1 VPSPACP
8 NDKALI
14 EGYLRGDP
22 AALKIVDH
30 WIDSAL
36 WHCLGPS
43 REFIDDLRQDVRL
56 RLLENIHRA
65 SFLGVSSLKTYVQS
79 IASNVC
85 VDFQRRMIGR
95 RRILDL
101 GRGMNEP
108 RAGESLESVY
118 ITHDLARTLL
128 SELSASD
135 RLLMWLVFGERYT
148 YEEAARRLGKSVGAV
163 KVRAHRCRRHIRDR
177 YRGAH

>member
-8 NDKALI
+8 DDKALI

-36 WHCLGPS
+36 WHRLGPS
-43 REFIDDLRQDVRL
+43 REFIDDLRQDVKL

-65 SFLGVSSLKTYVQS
+65 SFLGASSLKTYVQR

-95 RRILDL
+95 RRILEL
-101 GRGMNEP
+101 GREVGEP
-108 RAGESLESVY
+108 RAGENLESMVVSL
-118 ITHDLARTLL
+118 DLARTVL
-128 SELSASD
+128 SDLSDSD

-148 YEEAARRLGKSVGAV
+148 YEEAARRLGTSVGAV
-163 KVRAHRCRRHIRDR
+163 KVRAHRCRRNIRDR
-177 YRGAH
+177 FRGAH